1 MSAVATPAPPG
12 SPEVRSRWGLFA
24 ERDFRLLWVG
34 ETVSQ
39 LGNNITSVAL
49 PLVAVLVLDAGP
61 LAAGVLTA
69 AVWLPWLVLG
79 LPAGVWVGRVPRRAV
94 MIACNLGSAALFASV
109 PVAGWFGVLTLA
121 QLLVV
126 ALLAGVSSVFF
137 EAAFEA
143 YLPELVAPEHLI
155 EGNAKLQGSA
165 SAAAVAGRGLAGLTV
180 QLLGATAGLLADA
193 VSFLV
198 ATVTLLRIR
207 TGPRPVAAEAAPDGL
222 LRQAREGLAFLLRD
236 PYLRSFTL
244 YGATANFALTGYQS
258 ITALFLIRSAGIA
271 PGWVGGLAS
280 AGAVGG
286 VFGAL
291 AVRPLC
297 RRLGTARAVRIVL
310 LALSPFGMLMALAG
324 PGPGT
329 VLYLVGALLVV
340 AGVVFCNVVLNSF
353 RQSYLPPELLS
364 RVAATSMCA
373 NHATIPLGA
382 LTGGALGAAIGLR
395 ATMGVMT
402 GLLALCAVL
411 PLLSPLRTVR
421 DLPTRE
427 LPTRELPTGEGAVRA
442 AEPRP

>member
-1 MSAVATPAPPG
+1 MSAVAAPPE
-12 SPEVRSRWGLFA
+12 PAEVRSRWGLFA
-24 ERDFRLLWVG
+24 QRDFRLLWAG
-34 ETVSQ
+34 ETVSR
-39 LGNNITSVAL
+39 LGSNITSVAL
-49 PLVAVLVLDAGP
+49 PLVAVVVLDAGP

-94 MIACNLGSAALFASV
+94 MICCNLGSAALFASV
-109 PVAGWFGVLTLA
+109 PVAGWLGVLTLA

-126 ALLAGVSSVFF
+126 ALLTGVSSVFF

-180 QLLGATAGLLADA
+180 QVLGATTGLLADA

-207 TGPRPVAAEAAPDGL
+207 TEPRPVATEPGPDGL

-244 YGATANFALTGYQS
+244 YGAAANFALTGYQS
-258 ITALFLIRSAGIA
+258 ITALFLIRAAGVA
-271 PGWVGGLAS
+271 PGWVGGLAA

-291 AVRPLC
+291 AARPLC

-324 PGPGT
+324 PGPGM
-329 VLYLVGALLVV
+329 VLYLVGALVV
-340 AGVVFCNVVLNSF
+340 VTGVVFCNVVLNSF
-353 RQSYLPPELLS
+353 RQSYLPPALLS

-382 LTGGALGAAIGLR
+382 LAGGALGAAIGLR
-395 ATMGVMT
+395 ATMWVMT

-421 DLPTRE
+421 DLP
-427 LPTRELPTGEGAVRA
+427 GGA
-442 AEPRP
+442 AEPVR